1 MKKRKLLIILLLLL
15 AALVALTLDSNTR
28 IVVTQ
33 YTLSSEKL
41 PESFDG
47 FTVVQLSD
55 IHGSEFGKENHR
67 LIEKTAAAEPDI
79 IAITG
84 DMVDEE
90 TDAAVIDSLLGRLVD
105 IAPVYYVSGNH
116 EWGAGRMDE
125 VRELLDRHGV
135 QCLSNEYEL
144 ISRGD
149 DSIVLAGVEDPNG
162 PYDMIKPTELVD
174 IIEEDRGDGFRLLLG
189 HRNYWVEK
197 YPELEVDIILCG
209 HAHGG
214 IVRLPFTG
222 GVLGAGFEF
231 FPEHVDGAVDSGR
244 YTMIVSR
251 GLGNSIPVP
260 RFLNNPEI
268 VVLKLEKE

>member
-1 MKKRKLLIILLLLL
+1 MKKRKLPIILLLLL

-162 PYDMIKPTELVD
+162 PYDMIKPIELVD
-174 IIEEDRGDGFRLLLG
+174 IIEEERGDGFRLLLG

-197 YPELEVDIILCG
+197 YPELEVDIIMCG

>member
-162 PYDMIKPTELVD
+162 PYDMIKPIELVD
-174 IIEEDRGDGFRLLLG
+174 IIEEERGDGFRLLLG